1 MKKQNK
7 AIMKNRT
14 DSNLTI
20 DYYNDYTITWTGN
33 ERKARACRISGGYSR
48 NWNIWEKI
56 KPTKL
61 CLFIEVEVEL

>member
-48 NWNIWEKI
+48 NWHAGKN
-56 KPTKL
+56 
-61 CLFIEVEVEL
+61 